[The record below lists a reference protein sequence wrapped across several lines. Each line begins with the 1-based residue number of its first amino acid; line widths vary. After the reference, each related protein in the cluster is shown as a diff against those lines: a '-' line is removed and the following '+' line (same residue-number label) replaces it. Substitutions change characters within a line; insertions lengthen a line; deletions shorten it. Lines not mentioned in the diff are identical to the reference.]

1 MIPESTISDI
11 LSSTSLVDVIEKS
24 GVHLQQKGKVLKGC
38 CPFHNEKTPSFIVWP
53 GTNTWHCFGCG
64 KGGNAIEYMKLKH
77 NMSYIEAVKALAKD
91 AGITIEERKLT
102 DQEQQEYDL
111 RQKLYDIYEEAARFY
126 EAHFQGTG
134 KEYALGRW
142 KEETIARFRIGCA
155 PSGWHE
161 LYDYL
166 RAKGYTNS
174 EMLTSNLVRENSRG
188 GYYDFFRSRVMFPIY
203 NRVGKVIAFSGRCLP
218 GADTESKYV
227 NSPESPIYH
236 KGGELF
242 GFNFAIQ
249 AIRKY
254 DVCVIVEG
262 NPDVVKMHQLGVH
275 NVVAGCGT
283 ALTKDQIK
291 AIGQHT
297 KNICLLYDS
306 DRAGQQATDRNARL
320 VMDMGMNALVLAIAD
335 TTDEFGIPQKSDPD
349 TFFTSKDHFANYYN
363 ECKMNY
369 IVKLARDKA
378 ENCANDPD
386 YKAKTVKEICRLI
399 YSRPASEQT
408 AMIEELSAEIPTKSL
423 WNKTIKELHGETKEA
438 EKEKAAKDRTALQ
451 NETYT
456 KYGFYEK
463 EHCYWFHNPKGEG
476 MFEGSNFVMEP
487 LFHIESTINA
497 KRLYRITNTFGITR
511 VVEFPQK
518 DLISLAAFKL
528 RCESLGNFLFNGGE
542 YGLAKIKSYLYEK
555 TQTCKEITQ
564 MGWQRQGFF
573 AWANGIFSDG
583 AFQPITDDGICVHK
597 GENFYIP
604 ALSSFYRSDD
614 SLYMFERKFSH
625 KDGTITLYQWLDLFT
640 QVYKDNA
647 IVGFSYYVASL
658 FRDIIVGQFR
668 FFPILNI
675 FGVKGSGKSEMA
687 VSLTKL
693 FGDLPVGLNMTNSTI
708 AAMADHVA
716 QTRNALCHIDEYK
729 NSIEYDKV
737 EFLKGLWDG
746 TGRNRMNMDKDKKK
760 EMTAVDAGIILTGQ
774 EMPKADI
781 ALFSRVIFTA
791 FAKSNFTDMEK
802 QLFNEL
808 KSVEKDGLTHITNEI
823 ISHRH
828 EFVER
833 YRKNFDEAGKDLERW
848 CPKNEI
854 EDRIW
859 RNWLV
864 IIGAL
869 KTIKDFIEL
878 PFSYEKAVEK
888 MAAMVKNQNKETL
901 KDNEVNTFW
910 DIFSFLVKDGLV
922 EEEYDYRIMHVTK
935 FKTNKVDVDRVMTV
949 IAIDKTRVLQLYSK
963 HCKTTGI
970 KALPLSTLKFYLQ
983 NSPEYLGEKVCKMK
997 RRIEHLQDKNPTL
1010 IPDDSPYD
1018 YGSTKYRTISA
1029 RLDCFN
1035 YEALGL
1041 DIENEYNDLE
1051 EF

>member
-1 MIPESTISDI
+1 MIPESTIETI
-11 LSSTSLVDVIEKS
+11 ISSSPIAEVVERCGVQLKRS
-24 GVHLQQKGKVLKGC
+24 GSVLKGC
-38 CPFHNEKTPSFIVWP
+38 CPFHDEKTPSFVVWP
-53 GTNTWHCFGCG
+53 NTGRWKCFGCG
-64 KGGNAIEYMKLKH
+64 EGGDVISFVMRKN
-77 NMSYIEAVKALAKD
+77 NMSYIEAVKALAAD
-91 AGITIEERKLT
+91 AGVQIEEKKASEKEHK
-102 DQEQQEYDL
+102 D
-111 RQKLYDIYEEAARFY
+111 YELKQRLAALNESAAVF
-126 EAHFQGTG
+126 FQSRLSEGG
-134 KEYALGRW
+134 NPLEYARGRW
-142 KEETIARFRIGCA
+142 ADTTIDTFRIGFA
-155 PSGWHE
+155 PNAWHD
-161 LYDYL
+161 LYDHLKKLNYTDSEIL
-166 RAKGYTNS
+166 AARLIKRNAK
-174 EMLTSNLVRENSRG
+174 G
-188 GYYDFFRSRVMFPIY
+188 GYYDFYRNRLIFPIF
-203 NRVGKVIAFSGRCLP
+203 NRVNKVVGFSGRDLS
-218 GADTESKYV
+218 GRDDVAKYI
-227 NSPESPIYH
+227 NSPDTDIYH
-236 KGGELF
+236 KGKELF
-242 GFNFAIQ
+242 GFNFAIHS
-249 AIRKY
+249 IKKY

-262 NPDVVKMHQLGVH
+262 NPDVVKMHQLGVN

-283 ALTKDQIK
+283 ALTKEQVA
-291 AIGQHT
+291 AIAKYT
-297 KNICLLYDS
+297 RNICLLYDN
-306 DRAGQQATDRNARL
+306 DNAGRTATAKNAKL
-320 VMDMGMNALVLAIAD
+320 ITELGLTALTLSIPDMEDGSK
-335 TTDEFGIPQKSDPD
+335 QDPD
-349 TFFTSKDHFANYYN
+349 TYFTSKVQFANFFN
-363 ECKMNY
+363 NCKVNY
-369 IVKLARDKA
+369 LVSIARGKA
-378 ENCANDPD
+378 ENCVNDPD
-386 YKAKTVKEICRLI
+386 YKSKTIKEICTMI
-399 YSRPASEQT
+399 FSRPANEQ
-408 AMIEELSAEIPTKSL
+408 ASLIEELSAVIPTKSL
-423 WNKTIKELHGETKEA
+423 WNKTMKELQGEAREA
-438 EKEKAAKDRTALQ
+438 EKEKAAKDRTAFQ

-518 DLISLAAFKL
+518 DLISLSAFKL

-555 TQTCKEITQ
+555 TQTCKEVTQ
-564 MGWQRQGFF
+564 MGWQRSGFF
-573 AWANGIFSDG
+573 AWANGIFSNG
-583 AFQPITDDGICVHK
+583 EFQPITDDGICIHN
-597 GENFYIP
+597 GDNYYIP
-604 ALSSFYRSDD
+604 ALSSFYRADD
-614 SLYMFERKFSH
+614 SLYMFERKFRH
-625 KDGTITLYQWLDLFT
+625 TPGNITLYQWLDLFT
-640 QVYKDNA
+640 KVYKDNA
-647 IVGFSYYVASL
+647 IAGFSFYVATL
-658 FRDIIVGQFR
+658 FRDVIVAQTR
-668 FFPILNI
+668 FFPILNV

-791 FAKSNFTDMEK
+791 FSKSNFNDMEK

-808 KSVEKDGLTHITNEI
+808 KTVEKDGLTHITNEI
-823 ISHRH
+823 ISHRND
-828 EFVER
+828 FVER
-833 YRKNFDEAGKDLERW
+833 YRKNFDEAGKDLECW

-869 KTIKDFIEL
+869 RTIKDFVEL

-888 MAAMVKNQNKETL
+888 MSDMVKNQNKETL

-910 DIFSFLVKDGLV
+910 DIFSYLVKDGLV
-922 EEEYDYRIMHVTK
+922 EEEYDYRIMHVTQ
-935 FKTNKVDVDRVMTV
+935 FRTNKVDVDRVMTV

-1010 IPDDSPYD
+1010 FPVDPLDD
-1018 YGSTKYRTISA
+1018 YGGTKFRTISA
-1029 RLDCFN
+1029 RLECFN
-1035 YEALGL
+1035 YDALGL